1 MPPLSRPEILGIT
14 LTKRANGKG
23 KTIEMAGFP
32 HHALDTYLPCLIRA
46 GKRVAICDQLEDPK
60 LTKKLV
66 KRGITE
72 PGDAGSFHQRQCAEL
87 PENNFLAAVHFGKGA
102 CGVAFL
108 DISTGEFL
116 TAEGPFDYV
125 DKLLNNF
132 APKEVLFERG
142 KRLMFE
148 GNFGSKFFTF
158 ELDDWVFTE
167 TSAREKLAEAFR
179 GEELERLRC
188 GASQERYHRFGSHPA
203 IPHHDAAYADRACHF
218 AGTHRGE

>member
-1 MPPLSRPEILGIT
+1 M
-14 LTKRANGKG
+14 TKRANGKG

-32 HHALDTYLPCLIRA
+32 HHALDTYLPKLIRA

-72 PGDAGSFHQRQCAEL
+72 LVTPGVSINDNVLNYR
-87 PENNFLAAVHFGKGA
+87 ENNFLAAVHFGKGA

-125 DKLLNNF
+125 DKLLGNF
-132 APKEVLFERG
+132 SPKEVLFERT
-142 KRLMFE
+142 KRKLFE
-148 GNFGSKFFTF
+148 EHFGSRFFTF
-158 ELDDWVFTE
+158 ELDDWVYTE
-167 TSAREKLAEAFR
+167 
-179 GEELERLRC
+179 
-188 GASQERYHRFGSHPA
+188 
-203 IPHHDAAYADRACHF
+203 DAASDRLLRHF
-218 AGTHRGE
+218 ETKNLKGFGIHNICLLYTSPSPRDRG